1 MGTNET
7 SSYKKLTKS
16 QLSLWIGQKLHP
28 EVPLYNMAHSF
39 EINGAINPEIFSKA
53 FQELINRTDAL
64 RTVFSELETSPV
76 QSILPHLT
84 YKLEVLD
91 VSTETEQSIQ
101 NWMEH
106 RSRQL
111 FNLSQPLF
119 DSVLLKVSPNRYIW
133 FLNIHHLV
141 TDASSSSIL
150 YRAMSSLYRHLQEDT
165 LAAFKEI
172 PSYSNYIDFET
183 ERTASQKQSE
193 TASYWKQRLA
203 NQLGPPKFYG
213 KHPAKTSTR
222 SHRVQLH
229 MGKERMRKLTALAAR
244 PDIRAWTKDLTLFHL
259 FTTLLVAY
267 LYRVTENPHISIG
280 IPSHNRSTTVFK
292 QTPGLFIALF
302 PMIFQLEA
310 TDSFGKLLE
319 RVKLET
325 ANYLRYA
332 QPGMSTPSINKS
344 FNVILNFINAQFND
358 FNGIPMRSEWIH
370 PGHCDPAHHL
380 RCHVMDF
387 DGTGDITMLLDF
399 NESVFDT
406 QLRSQAPMH
415 LLNLMDGLLDNL
427 EHPVGM
433 PSMITEKEETT
444 LLRSQTIK
452 FTSFSS
458 VVHQFKQQVKSKPN
472 KPALYDRNKQYTY
485 REIDQKS
492 NQLATLLL
500 EKGIIKGSR
509 VALYMERSPAYL
521 IALIA
526 VLKSGGTFIPIPSD
540 TPINRVALILQDSE
554 SALLLTS
561 KNLVE
566 DNPISTIDIMHLVV
580 DPDNMEANGEKD
592 MIPSLHATDI
602 AYILYTSGSSGKPK
616 GVLISHAA
624 LTNYLTWAKG
634 AYALEDHIKMPLFT
648 SIGFDLTITATFLPL
663 ITGGELIIYQEM
675 ESGPDLSFL
684 DVITDNLV
692 NAIKLTPSHLTLISD
707 MDLAKSNIK
716 LMILGGEDLKTQLVK
731 SVLNSFTNPIKIF
744 NEYGPTEAT
753 VGCIVAQYDVSSHTK
768 TIVPIGK
775 PIDNMKAYVLDAYL
789 NLVPN
794 GLVGELFLSGIGLA
808 EGYVNLPNLTLEKFI
823 TNPFIKG
830 DKLYSTGDLARWN
843 DSKDLEFLGRKD
855 DQVKLGGVRI
865 ELAEVESNLLQ
876 HPALKNCAVLLLEEE
891 NRLPEKDV
899 VHCTQCGLPSNYPKT
914 DFDESGVCH
923 LCNAFKSYKDKA
935 LRYFKTEDELASL
948 LMSNRGK
955 NPTYDCISLLSG
967 GKDSTYVLAR
977 LVDMGLKV
985 LAFTLDNGYI
995 SEQAKENI
1003 RSIITKLGVDHI
1015 YGSTDQM
1022 NKIFVD
1028 SLHRHHN
1035 VCNGCFKTIY
1045 TLSTKLALEKKVPF
1059 IITGLS
1065 RGQFFETRLS
1075 EELFLDEEVQI
1086 ATIDDTILQA
1096 RKLYHQEDDA
1106 VKQCLDVTMFQKEDT
1121 FERVQFLDFYRY
1133 SDVRLE
1139 EMLTFLKEKVGW
1151 VRPTDTGRSTN
1162 CLINQVGIYV
1172 HKKQL
1177 GYSNYAYPYSWDV
1190 RMGHKTRTETLEEI
1204 NEPINEKEVKRIM
1217 NEIGYQDSNTFG
1229 MNPKQL
1235 VAYYTGSGINNSKDL
1250 SDFLKKRLPH
1260 HMIPSRFKFMKELPL
1275 TVNGKVD
1282 KKALKDLDY
1291 KQLEM
1296 ETPFV
1301 SPNGEIEELLAG
1313 IWQEVLGLKR
1323 LGSQDDF
1330 IALGGHSLAAI
1341 RITARLKDELHLN
1354 FPLNKI
1360 FELPTISEYA
1370 KYIENTLM
1378 TLMKE

>member
-1 MGTNET
+1 
-7 SSYKKLTKS
+7 
-16 QLSLWIGQKLHP
+16 
-28 EVPLYNMAHSF
+28 
-39 EINGAINPEIFSKA
+39 
-53 FQELINRTDAL
+53 
-64 RTVFSELETSPV
+64 
-76 QSILPHLT
+76 
-84 YKLEVLD
+84 
-91 VSTETEQSIQ
+91 
-101 NWMEH
+101 
-106 RSRQL
+106 
-111 FNLSQPLF
+111 
-119 DSVLLKVSPNRYIW
+119 
-133 FLNIHHLV
+133 
-141 TDASSSSIL
+141 
-150 YRAMSSLYRHLQEDT
+150 
-165 LAAFKEI
+165 
-172 PSYSNYIDFET
+172 
-183 ERTASQKQSE
+183 
-193 TASYWKQRLA
+193 
-203 NQLGPPKFYG
+203 
-213 KHPAKTSTR
+213 
-222 SHRVQLH
+222 
-229 MGKERMRKLTALAAR
+229 
-244 PDIRAWTKDLTLFHL
+244 
-259 FTTLLVAY
+259 
-267 LYRVTENPHISIG
+267 
-280 IPSHNRSTTVFK
+280 
-292 QTPGLFIALF
+292 
-302 PMIFQLEA
+302 
-310 TDSFGKLLE
+310 
-319 RVKLET
+319 
-325 ANYLRYA
+325 
-332 QPGMSTPSINKS
+332 
-344 FNVILNFINAQFND
+344 
-358 FNGIPMRSEWIH
+358 
-370 PGHCDPAHHL
+370 
-380 RCHVMDF
+380 
-387 DGTGDITMLLDF
+387 
-399 NESVFDT
+399 
-406 QLRSQAPMH
+406 
-415 LLNLMDGLLDNL
+415 
-427 EHPVGM
+427 
-433 PSMITEKEETT
+433 
-444 LLRSQTIK
+444 
-452 FTSFSS
+452 
-458 VVHQFKQQVKSKPN
+458 
-472 KPALYDRNKQYTY
+472 
-485 REIDQKS
+485 
-492 NQLATLLL
+492 
-500 EKGIIKGSR
+500 
-509 VALYMERSPAYL
+509 
-521 IALIA
+521 
-526 VLKSGGTFIPIPSD
+526 
-540 TPINRVALILQDSE
+540 
-554 SALLLTS
+554 
-561 KNLVE
+561 
-566 DNPISTIDIMHLVV
+566 DNPISPIDIMHLVV

-731 SVLNSFTNPIKIF
+731 SVLNRFTNPIKIF

-955 NPTYDCISLLSG
+955 SPTYDCISLLSG

-1133 SDVRLE
+1133 SDVRL
-1139 EMLTFLKEKVGW
+1139 
-1151 VRPTDTGRSTN
+1151 
-1162 CLINQVGIYV
+1162 
-1172 HKKQL
+1172 
-1177 GYSNYAYPYSWDV
+1177 
-1190 RMGHKTRTETLEEI
+1190 
-1204 NEPINEKEVKRIM
+1204 
-1217 NEIGYQDSNTFG
+1217 
-1229 MNPKQL
+1229 
-1235 VAYYTGSGINNSKDL
+1235 
-1250 SDFLKKRLPH
+1250 
-1260 HMIPSRFKFMKELPL
+1260 
-1275 TVNGKVD
+1275 
-1282 KKALKDLDY
+1282 
-1291 KQLEM
+1291 
-1296 ETPFV
+1296 
-1301 SPNGEIEELLAG
+1301 
-1313 IWQEVLGLKR
+1313 
-1323 LGSQDDF
+1323 
-1330 IALGGHSLAAI
+1330 
-1341 RITARLKDELHLN
+1341 
-1354 FPLNKI
+1354 
-1360 FELPTISEYA
+1360 
-1370 KYIENTLM
+1370 
-1378 TLMKE
+1378 